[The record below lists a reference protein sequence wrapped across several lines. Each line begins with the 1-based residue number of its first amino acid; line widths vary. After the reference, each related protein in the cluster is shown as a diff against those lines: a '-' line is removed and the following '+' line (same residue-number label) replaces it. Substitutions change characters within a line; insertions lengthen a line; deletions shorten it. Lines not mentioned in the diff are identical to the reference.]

1 MSASVLPRFDLL
13 DLQEVGADGRFRL
26 DVRADLCTPFG
37 FLYGGTGIAA
47 SAEAAERATGRPLQ
61 WITTQFLG
69 SPLPGSAVE
78 LEVTVPA
85 GGRSTTQTQV
95 VATVDGEPMFSSL
108 GAHNTR
114 PGGDLAQ
121 FVEMPAVPPPEDCE
135 PMGALF
141 EADLSGSFFGTM
153 ERRVARGLVG
163 LEAVD
168 VPQPEPGALWC
179 RIVDD
184 AIGSPATQAYV
195 ADIIPMGIGAALGA
209 LPGATSL
216 DNTLRVIDTSPTDW
230 ALLELIPEG
239 YHRSLGHGS
248 LRVWS
253 QDGRLLSTAQQTCI
267 IRTSHHSR
275 S

>member
-1 MSASVLPRFDLL
+1 MLARFDLL
-13 DLQEVGADGRFRL
+13 DLQDPDADGCFRL
-26 DVRADLCTPFG
+26 DVRTDLCTPFG

-69 SPLPGSAVE
+69 SPVPGSTVE
-78 LEVTVPA
+78 LQVSIPA
-85 GGRSTTQTQV
+85 GGRSTSQTQI
-95 VATVDGEPMFSSL
+95 VATVDGAPMFTSL
-108 GAHNTR
+108 AAHNVR

-121 FVEMPAVPPPEDCE
+121 FVEMPAVPAPEDCE
-135 PMGALF
+135 DMGALF
-141 EADLSGSFFGTM
+141 EAELAGSFFGTL

-163 LEAVD
+163 LQAVD
-168 VPQPEPGALWC
+168 APQQEPGALWC

-216 DNTLRVIDTSPTDW
+216 DNTLRVIDTGPTEW

-239 YHRSLGHGS
+239 YHRSLGHGA

-253 QDGRLLSTAQQTCI
+253 QDGRLMATAQQTCI
-267 IRTSHHSR
+267 IRTSHHAR